1 MRCLETKTV
10 GSQSTFAEGLKEF
23 RKEVEGEMV
32 DILQEASRGTF
43 SIAAAHSPMPGRP
56 GSDFSVGSYALS
68 HRIAQGRIDKS
79 STNVKALV
87 FDQTT
92 EGWVKSFKERD
103 PSPMI
108 DRESALFNSV
118 GAGVEG
124 RVNAR
129 IRNISNIVT
138 KPFVAVN
145 FSNSIGHAG
154 AVEIGAPRAE
164 GWRKTPGYYVFRRT
178 MQFMKANLQRIVGD

>member
-1 MRCLETKTV
+1 VASK
-10 GSQSTFAEGLKEF
+10 STFTEGLKGF
-23 RKEVEGEMV
+23 RKEVEKEMV
-32 DILQEASRGTF
+32 EILQEASRGTF
-43 SIAAAHSPMPGRP
+43 SVAAAHSPMPGRP
-56 GSDFSVGSYALS
+56 GSDYSVGSYALS

-92 EGWVKSFKERD
+92 EGWMKNFKESD
-103 PSPMI
+103 PGPMI

-124 RVNAR
+124 RISQR
-129 IRNISNIVT
+129 IRNIPNIVS

-154 AVEIGAPRAE
+154 DVEIGAPRAR
-164 GWRKTPGYYVFRRT
+164 GWRKTPGYFVFRRT
-178 MQFMKANLQRIVGD
+178 MQFMKANLQGIVGN